1 MSKLKNNCICNLRLL
16 KQSKNKPP
24 APYHVPGN
32 HVIEAIDYYLQKRFE
47 INKNDLASGKIH
59 ILLCVDRTAKNCGVN
74 GKKEL
79 IDIDATLH

>member
-1 MSKLKNNCICNLRLL
+1 MIIKMSKLKNNCICNLRLL

-59 ILLCVDRTAKNCGVN
+59 ILLLTEQLRIVVLME
-74 GKKEL
+74 KKSL
-79 IDIDATLH
+79 